1 MIETN
6 LPAFLGDLK
15 ETVGMFINAEDL
27 NIRHE
32 FKENGGKFVNTVIID
47 GKTYA
52 FGNYVGELKGE
63 TLKKR
68 IVKRYAKL
76 SLYKALSKFLGV
88 ELPWGALTG
97 VRPTKL
103 AYDEI
108 NAGRDF
114 TELFKETMLVSDKK
128 TELIARI
135 IENQRGI
142 YEKREGNTDFFVFIP
157 FCPSRCEYCSFIT
170 ADIKS
175 AQKRVTEYVDAL
187 ICEIEES
194 AKLVKNLRSI
204 YVGGGTPVS
213 LPNELLEKVLTAIEK
228 IGKCAEFT
236 VEAGRPDAI
245 NKENLD
251 ILKKHGVTRICIN
264 PQTFNDQTLK
274 RIGRNHTADD
284 IFKAYELAKND
295 FSVNMDLI
303 AGLFGESFSD
313 FKYSLD
319 KAISLSPDDITVHT
333 ISVKRGSRLFE
344 SEKRVSVSDIEE
356 MIDYAHET
364 LYKNGYEPYYLY
376 RQKYMAGNLENTGYA
391 KNKKFCIYNVD
402 VMEEIAD
409 NVACGA
415 GAVSKKV
422 DYYGEK
428 IVRYGNPKDVPTY
441 IEKIGRINSE
451 KAVIFD

>member
-32 FKENGGKFVNTVIID
+32 FKENNGKFVNTVIID

-52 FGNYVGELKGE
+52 FGNYIGELKGE

-142 YEKREGNTDFFVFIP
+142 YEKREDNTDFFVFIP

-228 IGKCAEFT
+228 IGKCDEFT

-264 PQTFNDQTLK
+264 PQSFNDQTLK

-303 AGLFGESFSD
+303 AGLFGETFSD

-422 DYYGEK
+422 DYHGEK